1 MAFRL
6 IPREARFFDDFVAL
20 AEQGLMR
27 KVSDALG
34 GTYQP
39 TPAYRIHVRE
49 LAREDVW
56 FELDRLTSENGLSRW

>member
-1 MAFRL
+1 
-6 IPREARFFDDFVAL
+6 
-20 AEQGLMR
+20 MR

-49 LAREDVW
+49 LSSEDVW
-56 FELDRLTSENGLSRW
+56 SELDRVTNDTDIPRW